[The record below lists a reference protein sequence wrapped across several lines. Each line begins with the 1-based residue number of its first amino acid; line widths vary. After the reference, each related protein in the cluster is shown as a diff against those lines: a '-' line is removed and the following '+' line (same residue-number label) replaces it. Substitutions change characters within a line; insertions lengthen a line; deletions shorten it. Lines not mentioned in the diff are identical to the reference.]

1 LSRDL
6 RQSSWKCKIEAKMSS
21 QELLVVL
28 EPHDA
33 QGYQQTLADT
43 AHARVTQIASSRL
56 VVLEAESSAISAL
69 AALPGVEGVYE
80 APVPDEVI
88 KRFGESEALFVR
100 AWQMRQ
106 QQSRGE
112 RRGEGLD
119 WDAEGFEPP

>member
-1 LSRDL
+1 MSR
-6 RQSSWKCKIEAKMSS
+6 

-28 EPHDA
+28 DRHDA
-33 QGYQQTLADT
+33 QRHQQALAD
-43 AHARVTQIASSRL
+43 AANARVTQIASSRL

-88 KRFGESEALFVR
+88 ERLEEPEALFAR

-106 QQSRGE
+106 QRPRRE

-119 WDAEGFEPP
+119 WDAEGLEPP

>member
-1 LSRDL
+1 
-6 RQSSWKCKIEAKMSS
+6 MSI

-33 QGYQQTLADT
+33 QGYQQTLANT

-88 KRFGESEALFVR
+88 ERFGESEALFVR

-106 QQSRGE
+106 QPRGE

-119 WDAEGFEPP
+119 WDTKGFEPP